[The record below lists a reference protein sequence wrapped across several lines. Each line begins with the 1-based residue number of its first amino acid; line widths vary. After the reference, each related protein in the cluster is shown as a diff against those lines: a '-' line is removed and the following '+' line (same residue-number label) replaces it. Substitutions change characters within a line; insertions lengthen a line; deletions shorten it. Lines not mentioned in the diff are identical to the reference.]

1 MRWFALSL
9 VLLLTGCSQNV
20 HNKEAVRQGIIN
32 HLSAR
37 KGLDLDLSA
46 MEVDVSSVAFRENE
60 ADATVS
66 FRPKGGGAGGGMQ
79 MKYTLERKGNLWA
92 VKSKV
97 EASGS
102 PHGAQ
107 DPQGGAGAGELP
119 PGHPPMTAPPAS
131 GKGQ

>member
-1 MRWFALSL
+1 MRMLALGL
-9 VLLLTGCSQNV
+9 ALLLSGCSRNV
-20 HNKEAVRQGIIN
+20 HNKEAVRQGIID

-46 MEVDVSSVAFRENE
+46 MEVEISSVAFRENE

-66 FRPKGGGAGGGMQ
+66 FRPKGGATAGMQ

-92 VKSKV
+92 VKTKV
-97 EASGS
+97 EAGGS

-107 DPQGGAGAGELP
+107 DPQTGEGGGGLP
-119 PGHPPMTAPPAS
+119 PGHPPMTPPPAS